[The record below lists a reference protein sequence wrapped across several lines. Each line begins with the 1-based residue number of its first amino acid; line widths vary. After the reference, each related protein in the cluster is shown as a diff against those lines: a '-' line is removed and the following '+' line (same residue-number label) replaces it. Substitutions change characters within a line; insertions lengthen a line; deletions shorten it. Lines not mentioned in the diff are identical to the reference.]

1 VLEHPF
7 LSLSPFLQSKLL
19 KFLGTPSYSDSPGAT
34 GDSQQLSAEFGG
46 GNVESWH
53 LACHQRAPED
63 GHHSTG
69 ESGAQQIGGLSHG
82 F

>member
-1 VLEHPF
+1 LLQHGPF
-7 LSLSPFLQSKLL
+7 FQSKLL
-19 KFLGTPSYSDSPGAT
+19 KFLGTPSYDSPGAT
-34 GDSQQLSAEFGG
+34 GGSQQLSAEFGG

-69 ESGAQQIGGLSHG
+69 ESGAQQMVAKPCAS
-82 F
+82 